1 MDWRAPLIPKIRT
14 YRKMED
20 NMWIKWQ
27 EEEWEEI
34 RRWGWTGDSQATEL
48 QLILQGAVDVDDL

>member
-1 MDWRAPLIPKIRT
+1 
-14 YRKMED
+14 
-20 NMWIKWQ
+20 MWIKWQ